1 MLILA
6 QLTSVP
12 QARKLLFATSQ
23 LTVLSIKV
31 VPDSLYDLS
40 DNRCNKDVLLPYK
53 LWLFKFRHD
62 VRQYPCFFLD
72 NTDCVDNR
80 SSGNE
85 TPRERAPS
93 VRDEGPHWARLAQL
107 DGCPCVQNATILPR
121 QG

>member
-23 LTVLSIKV
+23 LLTFFSIKV

-40 DNRCNKDVLLPYK
+40 DNRRNKDVSLPYK

-62 VRQYPCFFLD
+62 VRQSPCSFLD

-85 TPRERAPS
+85 TPPGVSSQCQR
-93 VRDEGPHWARLAQL
+93 
-107 DGCPCVQNATILPR
+107 
-121 QG
+121 